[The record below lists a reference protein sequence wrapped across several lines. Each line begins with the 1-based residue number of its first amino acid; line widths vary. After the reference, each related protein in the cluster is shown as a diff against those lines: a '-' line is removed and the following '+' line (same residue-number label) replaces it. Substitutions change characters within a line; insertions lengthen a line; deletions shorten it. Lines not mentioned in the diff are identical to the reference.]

1 MNFKLRNI
9 RWSTQHIFNVWFR
22 NSNGV
27 IDTNR
32 SHFIRTGIKGQL
44 WGSTA
49 SASAVDQID
58 WVEIAN
64 VKPAVAGSGKVL
76 VSLAFALL
84 RVANIRVR
92 VLPCHLIFEVE
103 FVAFQALKLVLIVDY
118 KVARTTEHN
127 VPLFHNNFFVCFVS
141 ELVVVDDE
149 CRHANEQQS
158 KVAMEEVKE
167 LDWVYLGDTLVPF
180 EHALTFVDGNHE
192 LR

>member
-1 MNFKLRNI
+1 
-9 RWSTQHIFNVWFR
+9 
-22 NSNGV
+22 
-27 IDTNR
+27 
-32 SHFIRTGIKGQL
+32 
-44 WGSTA
+44 
-49 SASAVDQID
+49 
-58 WVEIAN
+58 
-64 VKPAVAGSGKVL
+64 
-76 VSLAFALL
+76 L

-167 LDWVYLGDTLVPF
+167 LDWVYLGNTLVSF

-192 LR
+192 LRQEVNNSERVS